1 MAVSS
6 VSSVL
11 FGTIPV
17 TYMQAVT
24 VRGGRFL
31 EAPIIGTLQ
40 QQNVDTRT
48 SIVLAAGDSGL
59 YEDCLPCFGSFA
71 KKTFF
76 IGKY

>member
-1 MAVSS
+1 M
-6 VSSVL
+6 
-11 FGTIPV
+11 
-17 TYMQAVT
+17 
-24 VRGGRFL
+24 RGGRFL
-31 EAPIIGTLQ
+31 EAPLIGTLQ

-76 IGKY
+76 IGEY